1 MLQNC
6 QLIFASSSTIHLF
19 FDCFEFPL
27 QELASFA
34 AMSRLCLLLVHAFSK
49 ITTVEFSS
57 IKMMV
62 FDYG

>member
-19 FDCFEFPL
+19 FEFPL

-34 AMSRLCLLLVHAFSK
+34 AMSCLCLLLVHAFSK